1 MLYLANSS
9 LDDGRSALHG
19 SDLPNLVNPMRLPL
33 ITLTGLAL
41 IGCKNEGTLVNNMP
55 DAALEITSPSYGEF
69 LGDGPISVRGT
80 VSPPSA
86 TLMIEGELVQ
96 ADEDGNFETE
106 VDFDDAY
113 RIIDADVSFRDIT
126 DRQRVPVFR
135 GQKPIDTWPGSAVLQ
150 LTPAGLD
157 VIGRVLGAPIDELGW
172 EDQLLG
178 IVPPIELGGFSI
190 IASDIT
196 HEPTEIRLI
205 PTDDGI
211 GVFLTF
217 VDISLIAETTIDI
230 AGTPLTVPATF
241 TYDEI
246 LIGGNAIP
254 EINADG
260 EIILSMGEGDLS
272 FGNASVEITGL
283 GPLPLDFLLDGIEQ
297 AIEPLADQVLSG
309 VFGFIDG
316 VSLGGPIDFEQD
328 LFGTALSVKL
338 SELSTSPNGL
348 DIGLGMGIDAPAAL
362 GPVEILSPQETNPD
376 IHLALGVHEAL
387 LDQALSEQVIGL
399 VTQDLDLG
407 GFLGNII
414 GVGILALPGG
424 DDAPNADDGWC
435 MAINPGTAHVV
446 RAQDTIAPLATL
458 YMPDVMVDV
467 GIKDGDDCEQWLV
480 ASLAM
485 NVNINVTNGTAIGIG
500 FDVPEG
506 AVLFYGADEDEWEEA
521 AVVEGLGTFI
531 VSSTSLLAGNLQ
543 FDIAD
548 ILGGGLLGGIGIP
561 GLENVALEPALISS
575 TPMLDE
581 NGEQPEGQFSLGIQL
596 FSE

>member
-1 MLYLANSS
+1 MYLANSS
-9 LDDGRSALHG
+9 LDDERPALHG
-19 SDLPNLVNPMRLPL
+19 SGLPYLVNPMRLPL

-41 IGCKNEGTLVNNMP
+41 IGCKNEGSLVNNMP
-55 DAALEITSPSYGEF
+55 DVLVEITSPSYGEF
-69 LGDGPISVRGT
+69 LGDGPIFVRGI

-86 TLMIEGELVQ
+86 TLTIEGELVE
-96 ADEDGNFETE
+96 ADADGNFETE
-106 VDFDDAY
+106 LVFEDAY

-126 DRQRVPVFR
+126 DRQRLPVFR
-135 GQKPIDTWPGSAVLQ
+135 GNKPIDTWPGSAVLQ
-150 LTPAGLD
+150 LTPAGLS
-157 VIGRVLGAPIDELGW
+157 VIGRALGAPIDDLGW
-172 EDQLLG
+172 EDQLLA
-178 IVPPIELGGFSI
+178 IVPPLELGGFSI
-190 IASDIT
+190 IANDIT

-217 VDISLIAETTIDI
+217 VDISLLAETTLDI
-230 AGTPLTVPATF
+230 AGTPITVPASF

-246 LIGGNAIP
+246 LIGGVAVP
-254 EINADG
+254 EINAAG
-260 EIILSMGEGDLS
+260 EIVLSMGGGDLS
-272 FGNASVEITGL
+272 FGDASVEIVGL
-283 GPLPLDFLLDGIEQ
+283 GALPLDFLLDGVEQ
-297 AIEPLADQVLSG
+297 AIEPLADQVLTG
-309 VFGFIDG
+309 VFSFIDDLT
-316 VSLGGPIDFEQD
+316 LGGPIDIEQD

-348 DIGLGMGIDAPAAL
+348 DIGLGIGINAPADS
-362 GPVEILSPQETNPD
+362 GPVAILSPEETNPD

-407 GFLGNII
+407 GILGNII

-424 DDAPNADDGWC
+424 DDAPDSEDGWC

-446 RAQDTIAPLATL
+446 RAQDSIAPLATL

-467 GIKDGDDCEQWLV
+467 GVKDGDDCEQWLT

-506 AVLFYGADEDEWEEA
+506 AVLFYGADEDEWEED
-521 AVVEGLGTFI
+521 AVVAGLGSFI

-543 FDIAD
+543 FDLAD
-548 ILGGGLLGGIGIP
+548 ILGGDILGGVGIP

-575 TPMLDE
+575 TPMFDE

>member
-1 MLYLANSS
+1 MLF
-9 LDDGRSALHG
+9 RS
-19 SDLPNLVNPMRLPL
+19 RLPL

-55 DAALEITSPSYGEF
+55 DVSLEITSPSYGEF

-96 ADEDGNFETE
+96 ADSDGNFETE
-106 VDFDDAY
+106 VDFEDAY

-157 VIGRVLGAPIDELGW
+157 VIGRALGAPIDDLGW
-172 EDQLLG
+172 EEQLLG
-178 IVPPIELGGFSI
+178 IVPPIDLGGFSI
-190 IASDIT
+190 TANEIT

-217 VDISLIAETTIDI
+217 VDIALVAETTIDI

-246 LIGGNAIP
+246 LIGGVAVP
-254 EINADG
+254 EISADG

-272 FGNASVEITGL
+272 FGNATVEITGL

-362 GPVEILSPQETNPD
+362 GPVEILSPQESDPSV
-376 IHLALGVHEAL
+376 HLALGVHEAL

-424 DDAPNADDGWC
+424 DDAPDSEDGWC

-446 RAQDTIAPLATL
+446 RAQATIAPLATL

-467 GIKDGDDCEQWLV
+467 GIKDGDDCESWLV

-485 NVNINVTNGTAIGIG
+485 NVNINVSNGTAIGIG